1 MRLGGFAGAAN
12 VRMSAPAHTRHA
24 APAQVSLDWGLD
36 TSLTFKAVAYLDS
49 FLSRHPVDQ
58 LSRWAA

>member
-1 MRLGGFAGAAN
+1 
-12 VRMSAPAHTRHA
+12 MSAPAHTRLA